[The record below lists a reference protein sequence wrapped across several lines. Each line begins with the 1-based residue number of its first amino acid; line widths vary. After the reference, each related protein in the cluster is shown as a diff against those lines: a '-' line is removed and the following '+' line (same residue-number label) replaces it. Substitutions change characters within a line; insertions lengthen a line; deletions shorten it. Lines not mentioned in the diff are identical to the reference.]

1 MYEALGST
9 PRNGVGPEKQ
19 RSILK
24 KAFLS
29 MHFMSAGSMTHG
41 GASVVVLKPVVNR
54 IVQSLPA
61 ISTETEILS
70 ATDLKGAITH
80 AGENREHLTV
90 DCFVV

>member
-1 MYEALGST
+1 
-9 PRNGVGPEKQ
+9 
-19 RSILK
+19 
-24 KAFLS
+24 
-29 MHFMSAGSMTHG
+29 MHFTSAGSMTHG
-41 GASVVVLKPVVNR
+41 GVGVCSVVVLKPVVNR